1 MKNYIVVDTFG
12 KVIFKGSKHDCLEMH
27 FEHDGSVIL
36 DTDMPHTA
44 IPQVAGC
51 NDAKKYA
58 TLGMQL
64 PKHALGI
71 DKVVEYNSP

>member
-1 MKNYIVVDTFG
+1 MNNYIVVDTFG

-44 IPQVAGC
+44 IPQVMGC

-64 PKHALGI
+64 PRHALGI
-71 DKVVEYNSP
+71 V

>member
-71 DKVVEYNSP
+71 DKVVEFNSP